1 MGLDL
6 HIGKH
11 HFALR
16 AVCIVV
22 SGLILA
28 SCLRSIRTENI
39 NTSSTCRWR
48 ETPGGGRS
56 MLFTWCDR
64 DSIRLGDALKGAY
77 WIDEY
82 DLVVL
87 KPDHSQLVIPK
98 VRVTI
103 GNHHTGSIYD
113 TTIVVR
119 GLPGAEAAMTVSA
132 QYVPACV
139 RPVSMFKVL
148 VIWHVGGEQRADTLE
163 YSPHIDG
170 RSRVLSYSVG
180 NSLRCSSTTERC
192 DPFGCCVASSSGLVC
207 DWINWA
213 DTSVVW
219 LNAAR
224 TNGPAED
231 EFHYE
236 HPRTGVHR
244 ILPKP
249 SDSVMRYTHTIRIDK
264 QLDYYKSTGTWPK
277 RHKRG
282 MVRRNLDGTV
292 EYTIDELG
300 TYGEFNPSSFRYRHV
315 VLDSVGVVLRD
326 TTYESLA
333 NPSRR
338 LR

>member
-1 MGLDL
+1 MGLNP
-6 HIGKH
+6 HIGNH

-28 SCLRSIRTENI
+28 SCLRNIRSENV
-39 NTSSTCRWR
+39 NTSSQCKWR
-48 ETPGGGRS
+48 ETAGGGRS
-56 MLFTWCDR
+56 ILFTRCGR
-64 DSIRLGDALKGAY
+64 DSIRLGDGFEDVY
-77 WIDEY
+77 WIDDH

-87 KPDHSQLVIPK
+87 ELDDSQSVRPR

-103 GNHHTGSIYD
+103 GNHQTGRIFD
-113 TTIVVR
+113 TTIVVW
-119 GLPGAEAAMTVSA
+119 GLQGTEASLSVNAE
-132 QYVPACV
+132 YVPACV

-170 RSRVLSYSVG
+170 RSRLLSYSVG

-249 SDSVMRYTHTIRIDK
+249 ADSVMRYTHRVRLDSQIR
-264 QLDYYKSTGTWPK
+264 YYNSTGTWPI
-277 RHKRG
+277 RHQVG

-292 EYTIDELG
+292 EYVIDELG
-300 TYGEFNPSSFRYRHV
+300 TYGGSIPSSFRYHHI
-315 VLDSVGVVLRD
+315 VLNSIGVVLRD

>member
-1 MGLDL
+1 MGLNR
-6 HIGKH
+6 HVGKH
-11 HFALR
+11 QLALH

-28 SCLRSIRTENI
+28 SCMPNIRSESVN
-39 NTSSTCRWR
+39 SSSQCRWR
-48 ETPGGGRS
+48 ETAGGGRS
-56 MLFTWCDR
+56 ILFTWCDR
-64 DSIRLGDALKGAY
+64 DSIRLGDALKDVY
-77 WIDEY
+77 WIDEH

-87 KPDHSQLVIPK
+87 KPDHSQSAMPK
-98 VRVTI
+98 VRMII
-103 GNHHTGSIYD
+103 GNHQTGGIYD
-113 TTIVVR
+113 TTIVVWD
-119 GLPGAEAAMTVSA
+119 LPGTETSMSVNAT
-132 QYVPACV
+132 YVPACV

-163 YSPHIDG
+163 YSPQIDG
-170 RSRVLSYSVG
+170 RSRVLTYSVG
-180 NSLRCSSTTERC
+180 NTLRCSSTTERC
-192 DPFGCCVASSSGLVC
+192 DPFGCCLTSSGGLVC

-213 DTSVVW
+213 DTSIVW

-224 TNGPAED
+224 INGPTED

-249 SDSVMRYTHTIRIDK
+249 ADSVMRYTKKIGTDSLIR
-264 QLDYYKSTGTWPK
+264 YYKATGTWPK
-277 RHKRG
+277 RHMIG
-282 MVRRNLDGTV
+282 MVRRNPDGTV
-292 EYTIDELG
+292 EYVIDELG
-300 TYGEFNPSSFRYRHV
+300 TYGGFNPSLFRYHHI
-315 VLDSVGVVLRD
+315 VLDSVGIVLRD